1 MINLKY
7 IQNKLILEPEQETD
21 IGLIQQPLHRIYLK
35 SSLKSSLSGTQ
46 YYWNNLGSEQ
56 LSIIVQNL
64 IEHFERYKI
73 DISIDTNCQMILDYK
88 KRDEE
93 DFKELVKRGR
103 ESKRKLLKKNRD
115 QIRKILADGF
125 KRNLKDFQLDG
136 IYHLSVIGNGA
147 NFSVPGSGKTSIA
160 LAYYHMLRI
169 IEKIDAILIIG
180 PASCFEP
187 WEHEYSLCF
196 GKEPN
201 SVRIAGFSKVRR
213 NELYLLADKFDII
226 LTTYH
231 SAVRDANQIIECLKR
246 RKYLLVLDESHYI
259 KRPQGGKIS
268 ETVLKL
274 AKYGKYKVILTG
286 TPMPNNLEDL
296 WSQFAFL
303 WDTKSPLG
311 RVDNYIKEIRR
322 NSIKSSIESVKKKIE
337 PFFFRVTKQQLKLPP
352 VVFENITCELSPLQ
366 KRIYEGVATQFL
378 SQLKEEPQDKEAIRE
393 WRRAR
398 AIRLLQVASNP
409 TLLRQ
414 QCEEFSLPPMDL
426 GGFSL
431 KHGIEYYA
439 KFEVPGKFMELQ
451 TIVKG
456 ICDKGNK
463 LIIWTSFIHNLTML
477 YSLFESYSPVTIH
490 GSVPISSTDH
500 EELTREKLISQFKNS
515 DKCRILLAN
524 PAACAESISLH
535 DVCHHAIYLDRTFNC
550 AHYLQS
556 LDRIHRIGLIPSQIT
571 HYYLMYAND
580 TIDSIVDDRLKEK
593 MINMGNILEDD
604 LPGIVPGYWIN
615 QLGDEE
621 LVDLVRWTPFLGQDR
636 GNVKVG
642 SRYPPRIWY

>member
-7 IQNKLILEPEQETD
+7 IQNKLVLDTELETD
-21 IGLIQQPLHRIYLK
+21 ISLVRQPLHRLYLR
-35 SSLKSSLSGTQ
+35 SILKASFSGTY
-46 YYWNNLGSEQ
+46 YYWSNLDSEQ
-56 LSIIVQNL
+56 SSTIIL
-64 IEHFERYKI
+64 KIIEHFNRYNI
-73 DISIDTNCQMILDYK
+73 LVSIDNNCQTIFDDK
-88 KRDEE
+88 KRAED

-103 ESKRKLLKKNRD
+103 ESKRKLLKQNRYK
-115 QIRKILADGF
+115 IRELLTDGF
-125 KRNLKDFQLDG
+125 KRKLKDFQLDG

-160 LAYYHMLRI
+160 LAYYHILRI
-169 IEKIDAILIIG
+169 AEKVDAIFVIG

-187 WEHEYSLCF
+187 WEHEYFLCF
-196 GKEPN
+196 EKKPK
-201 SVRIAGFSKVRR
+201 SVRIAGLSKAQR
-213 NELYLLADKFDII
+213 NELYLLAEKFDII

-268 ETVLKL
+268 ETVLRL

-303 WDTKSPLG
+303 WDTRSPLG
-311 RVDNYIKEIRR
+311 SVEHYIQEIRR
-322 NSIKSSIESVKKKIE
+322 NSINASIESVKKKIE
-337 PFFFRVTKQQLKLPP
+337 PFFFRATKQQLKLPP
-352 VVFENITCELSPLQ
+352 VVFENIVCELSPLQ
-366 KRIYEGVATQFL
+366 KRIYEGVAIQFL
-378 SQLKEEPQDKEAIRE
+378 SQLKAEPQDKEAMRE

-414 QCEEFSLPPMDL
+414 QCDEFFLAPMDL
-426 GGFSL
+426 REFSL

-439 KFEVPGKFMELQ
+439 KFEVPGKVIRLQ
-451 TIVKG
+451 NLVKQ
-456 ICDKGNK
+456 ICDEGNK
-463 LIIWTSFIHNLTML
+463 LIIWTSFIHNLKML
-477 YSLFESYSPVTIH
+477 SNLFKSYSPVAIH
-490 GSVPISSTDH
+490 GSVPISSTDD
-500 EELTREKLISQFKNS
+500 EELTRENLISQFKT
-515 DKCRILLAN
+515 DDQCRILLAN

-556 LDRIHRIGLIPSQIT
+556 LDRIHRIGLLPNQIT
-571 HYYLMYAND
+571 RYYFMCVND
-580 TIDSIVDDRLKEK
+580 TIDSIVADRLEEK
-593 MINMGNILEDD
+593 MVNMGNILKDD
-604 LPGIVPGYWIN
+604 LPGIVPGYWVN

-621 LVDLVRWTPFLGQDR
+621 LVDLDLVEKHIKTFSKQ
-636 GNVKVG
+636 
-642 SRYPPRIWY
+642 